1 MIEIKWI
8 YFKMRIFLVGYMGCG
23 KSSLGRKL
31 SNRLG
36 ISFIDLDLFIE
47 TRYQKTI
54 PEIFKEFGEK
64 GFREKERICLRE
76 VSSFENVVIAVG
88 GGAPCFYDNMDIMKN
103 NGICFFLDVGE
114 EEIVS
119 RLMKSKQ
126 ERPLI
131 EGKSSDEIMS
141 FVHVM
146 MNKRRPYYEKSQ
158 YVIKGNDIKLEEL
171 FFKVKESLNDDM

>member
-1 MIEIKWI
+1 MEIKWI
-8 YFKMRIFLVGYMGCG
+8 YFNMRIFLVGYMGCG
-23 KSSLGRKL
+23 KSSLGRDL
-31 SNRLG
+31 SDRLG

-54 PEIFKEFGEK
+54 SEIFKESGEM
-64 GFREKERICLRE
+64 GFREKESLCLHE
-76 VSSFENVVIAVG
+76 VSFFENVVIAVG

-131 EGKSSDEIMS
+131 YGKSSEEIRS

-158 YVIKGNDIKLEEL
+158 CIIKGNDIKLEEL
-171 FFKVKESLNDDM
+171 LIEVKKIVKLK

>member
-1 MIEIKWI
+1 MTEIKWI
-8 YFKMRIFLVGYMGCG
+8 YFNMRIFLVGYMGCG
-23 KSSLGRKL
+23 KSSLGREL

-54 PEIFKEFGEK
+54 PEIFKEFGEM
-64 GFREKERICLRE
+64 GFREKERICLKE
-76 VSSFENVVIAVG
+76 VSYFENVVIAVG
-88 GGAPCFYDNMDIMKN
+88 GGAPCFYNNMENMKEK
-103 NGICFFLDVGE
+103 GICVFLDVGE

-119 RLMKSKQ
+119 RLKKSKQ

-141 FVHVM
+141 FVKEM
-146 MNKRRPYYEKSQ
+146 MKQRRPYYEKAQ
-158 YVIKGNDIKLEEL
+158 YKLRGNDIKLEEL
-171 FFKVKESLNDDM
+171 FLKVKNLVNDDV

>member
-1 MIEIKWI
+1 MEIKWI

-31 SNRLG
+31 SDRLG

-54 PEIFKEFGEK
+54 SEIFKKFGEK

-76 VSSFENVVIAVG
+76 VCSFENVIIAVG
-88 GGAPCFYDNMDIMKN
+88 GGAPCFYDNMEKMKD
-103 NGICFFLDVGE
+103 NGSCFFLDVGE

-131 EGKSSDEIMS
+131 EGKSSEEIMS
-141 FVHVM
+141 FVKKM
-146 MNKRRPYYEKSQ
+146 MKQRRPYYEKAQ

-171 FFKVKESLNDDM
+171 FLKVKESVNDDM

>member
-1 MIEIKWI
+1 MEIKWI

-31 SNRLG
+31 SDRLG

-88 GGAPCFYDNMDIMKN
+88 GGAPCFYDNIEKMKDK
-103 NGICFFLDVGE
+103 GSCFFLDVGE
-114 EEIVS
+114 EELVS

-131 EGKSSDEIMS
+131 EGKSSEEIMS
-141 FVHVM
+141 FVKKM
-146 MNKRRPYYEKSQ
+146 MKQRRPYYEKAQ

-171 FFKVKESLNDDM
+171 FLKVKESVNDDM